1 MAQIDF
7 KDIFG
12 LQTDRGQD
20 SKMSLALLLQAIA
33 QMLSAGGTDPSMKD
47 EREQRETEIRVRP
60 RIEPL
65 GGA

>member
-20 SKMSLALLLQAIA
+20 SKMSLVLLLQAIA
-33 QMLSAGGTDPSMKD
+33 QMLSAGEDNSMKD